1 MTAAPRGQSP
11 ARSDQWH
18 RVVFTGRSGGV
29 STGAFASLNLGDH
42 VGDDPGAVTANRAT
56 LAAFAGLPTDR
67 LAVMKAAH
75 GRDSAVADRPGTYED
90 VDILVTRDPEL
101 AVVALAA
108 DCVPM
113 ALLDPGAG
121 VAAAV
126 HSGWRG
132 VAADAA
138 GAAVAAMVAQG
149 AQPERISARL
159 GAAICPAC
167 YEVSDDVRHDVAASA
182 PDAFAVTGSGRPAVA
197 LHPAVRQQLRRAGVT
212 EITADPTCTFES
224 QAFFSHRRDGVT
236 GRHGVVVRLPESA

>member
-1 MTAAPRGQSP
+1 M
-11 ARSDQWH
+11 
-18 RVVFTGRSGGV
+18 

-42 VGDDPGAVTANRAT
+42 VGDDPAAVTANRAT

-90 VDILVTRDPEL
+90 VDILVTRDPDL

-126 HSGWRG
+126 QPGWRG

-138 GAAVAAMVAQG
+138 GAAVAAMVAWG
-149 AQPERISARL
+149 TARAHQRPP

-167 YEVSDDVRHDVAASA
+167 YEVSEDVRHDVAASR
-182 PDAFAVTGSGRPAVA
+182 PGRVRRHRVRKARGGLP
-197 LHPAVRQQLRRAGVT
+197 PAVRQQLRRAGVT